1 MTPDE
6 EKQLRAD
13 ATAAGLD
20 PDDVLAALTRLEAQ
34 QPAPGK
40 SDPAKGDA
48 APTGAESGAK
58 AHGGRGY
65 FAYEYPVLT
74 VNEIRA
80 SLFMEP
86 IADGSLYYSEWAAK
100 HSGAAAAPTD
110 TATPADPA
118 A

>member
-1 MTPDE
+1 MTPDQ
-6 EKQLRAD
+6 EKELREQAEAEGLDAD
-13 ATAAGLD
+13 A
-20 PDDVLAALTRLEAQ
+20 VLEAAKRLDATD
-34 QPAPGK
+34 PAPGK
-40 SDPAKGDA
+40 TDA
-48 APTGAESGAK
+48 ASGEPTSTGAESGAK

-80 SLFMEP
+80 SLFMDP
-86 IADGSLYYSEWAAK
+86 IADGSLYYSEWLAK

-110 TATPADPA
+110 NATADSA

>member
-40 SDPAKGDA
+40 SDPAKGDAPA

-86 IADGSLYYSEWAAK
+86 IADGSLYYSEWVAK
-100 HSGAAAAPTD
+100 HSGAAPANNTSDAAPS
-110 TATPADPA
+110 A
-118 A
+118 

>member
-20 PDDVLAALTRLEAQ
+20 PGEVLAALKRLESAA
-34 QPAPGK
+34 PAPGK
-40 SDPAKGDA
+40 TDPAKPADDVPA
-48 APTGAESGAK
+48 SAESGAK

-86 IADGSLYYSEWAAK
+86 IADGSLYYSEWLAK
-100 HSGAAAAPTD
+100 HSGAAAPTD
-110 TATPADPA
+110 TAPAEPA